1 MFDVFLNMKF
11 FILTIII
18 PIFIFFSVRYLEQK
32 SLYYPLRKIEATPE
46 YLGLGFEDITLI
58 TKDGVSISGW
68 FIPAVSSRA
77 VIILCHGNGGN
88 ISHRLEKI
96 KILNGL
102 DLDILIFDYRGYGTS
117 EGSPSEEGLYFD
129 AEAVYDYLVKEKKI
143 PYQKIIGYGES
154 LGGAVVVDLASGRK
168 MGGVIIEDSFTS
180 AREMGK
186 KVFPFIPTFI
196 YKSRFDSL
204 SKLKNIRIP
213 KLIFHSVDDEIIPF
227 EHGRRLFESAPE
239 PKEFIWLNGGHND
252 AFLVSADLYR
262 SGIDSFVKDVIK
274 RF

>member
-1 MFDVFLNMKF
+1 MKIVLF
-11 FILTIII
+11 ALAILIL
-18 PIFIFFSVRYLEQK
+18 IFISVRYLEQK
-32 SLYYPLRKIEATPE
+32 SLYYPLRKIEVTPE
-46 YLGLGFEDITLI
+46 HLGLGFEDITLT
-58 TKDGVSISGW
+58 TKDGLNISGW
-68 FIPAVSSRA
+68 FIPAVSPRA

-117 EGSPSEEGLYFD
+117 EGSPSEEGLYLD
-129 AEAVYDYLVKEKKI
+129 AEAVYEYLVKEKRI

-196 YKSRFDSL
+196 YKSRFDL
-204 SKLKNIRIP
+204 LHKLKSIRIP

-227 EHGRRLFESAPE
+227 EHGRRLFESASE
-239 PKEFIWLNGGHND
+239 PKEFIWLSGGHND
-252 AFLVSADLYR
+252 AFLVSEDLYR
-262 SGIDSFVKDVIK
+262 SGIDSFVKDVMK